1 MIHVVSRLSIGRKG
15 FTLVELLVV
24 IAIIAVLL
32 AILLP
37 SLSKVRLVAEE
48 MLCRNNL
55 KQYGMAGSMYT
66 DDNNSRFPG
75 AWESVYRQKDT
86 TTAYVADYY
95 CLWHDKARNPAQ
107 QGQQT
112 RQGALWTYI
121 GGAGK
126 THYCKTFSRFAVAA
140 TAHLNHNTAI
150 PVDPQFCYSMNA
162 FLGAD
167 TFVVRVQDVRG
178 PSGVFFFSEENCWP
192 NDAVYAY
199 TLNDNALCGGLDIS
213 PRLAAWMPPRTL
225 APPYKDAF
233 GSYHRTTI
241 GAMNDGMA
249 NAVFVDQHV
258 ELVNQK
264 QTYYYSKPM
273 DKPPAGVK

>member
-1 MIHVVSRLSIGRKG
+1 VPRKG

-37 SLSKVRLVAEE
+37 SLGKVRLIAEE
-48 MLCRNNL
+48 TLCRNNL
-55 KQYGMAGSMYT
+55 KQYGMAGIMYT
-66 DDNNSRFPG
+66 DDSRSMFPG
-75 AWESVYRQKDT
+75 AWESVYKQKDAT
-86 TTAYVADYY
+86 GAYVADYY
-95 CLWHDKARNPAQ
+95 CLWHDKARNP
-107 QGQQT
+107 GQQAYQNY
-112 RQGALWTYI
+112 QGALWTYI

-126 THYCKTFSRFAVAA
+126 THYCKTFSRFAAA
-140 TAHLNHNTAI
+140 APAHMNHNAAI
-150 PVDPQFCYSMNA
+150 PIEPQFCYSMNA

-167 TFVVRVQDVRG
+167 TFVVKVQDVRG

-192 NDAVYAY
+192 NDAIYGY
-199 TLNDNALCGGLDIS
+199 TLNDNALCGGPEIS
-213 PRLAAWMPPRTL
+213 PRLAAWTYPRKQP
-225 APPYKDAF
+225 PPYKDAF

-241 GAMNDGMA
+241 GAMDSGMA

-258 ELVNQK
+258 ELVDQK

-273 DKPPAGVK
+273 EKPPRGVR

>member
-1 MIHVVSRLSIGRKG
+1 MRTIRPVAGKG

-32 AILLP
+32 AVLLP

-55 KQYGMAGSMYT
+55 KQYGIAGFMYT
-66 DDNNSRFPG
+66 DDNRSTFPG
-75 AWESVYRQKDT
+75 AWDSVYKEKDT
-86 TTAYVADYY
+86 AGAYVSDYY

-107 QGQQT
+107 AAHQN

-126 THYCKTFSRFAVAA
+126 THYCKTFARFAVEAPP
-140 TAHLNHNTAI
+140 HLNHNAAI

-192 NDAVYAY
+192 NDAVYGY
-199 TLNDNALCGGLDIS
+199 TLNDNALCGAPEIS
-213 PRLAAWMPPRTL
+213 PKLAAWTPGRNL
-225 APPYKDAF
+225 KPPYKDAF
-233 GSYHRTTI
+233 GSYHKTTI

-258 ELVNQK
+258 ELVDQK

-273 DKPPAGVK
+273 EKPPIGVK

>member
-1 MIHVVSRLSIGRKG
+1 VRDKG

-32 AILLP
+32 AVLLP

-48 MLCRNNL
+48 VLCRQNL
-55 KQYGMAGSMYT
+55 KQYGIAGVLYS
-66 DDNNSRFPG
+66 DDNSGRFPG
-75 AWESVYRQKDT
+75 AWDSVYKQKDP
-86 TTAYVADYY
+86 AGSYVSDYY
-95 CLWHDKARNPAQ
+95 CLWHDKTRNPGLQAYQ
-107 QGQQT
+107 KY
-112 RQGALWTYI
+112 RGALWTYI

-126 THYCKTFSRFAVAA
+126 THFCKTFARFAVDAPP
-140 TAHLNHNTAI
+140 HMNHNATI

-167 TFVVRVQDVRG
+167 TFVVKIQDVRG
-178 PSGVFFFSEENCWP
+178 PSSVFFFSEENCWP
-192 NDAVYAY
+192 NDAIYGY
-199 TLNDNALCGGLDIS
+199 TLNDNALCGAPEVS
-213 PRLAAWMPPRTL
+213 YKRAAWTCLRTQ

-233 GSYHRTTI
+233 GSYHKTTI

-258 ELVNQK
+258 ELVSQK
-264 QTYYYSKPM
+264 QTYYYSKPTE
-273 DKPPAGVK
+273 KIPAGVN

>member
-1 MIHVVSRLSIGRKG
+1 VGRRG

-32 AILLP
+32 TILMP

-55 KQYGMAGSMYT
+55 KQYGIAGFMYT
-66 DDNNSRFPG
+66 GDNDSKFPN
-75 AWESVYRQKDT
+75 AWDSVYKQKDT
-86 TTAYVADYY
+86 AGAYVADYY
-95 CLWHDKARNPAQ
+95 CLWHDKTRNPALVAHQ
-107 QGQQT
+107 K
-112 RQGALWTYI
+112 RQGALWSYI

-126 THYCKTFSRFAVAA
+126 THYCRTFARFALAA
-140 TAHLNHNTAI
+140 PAHMTHNAAI
-150 PVDPQFCYSMNA
+150 PIDPQFCYSMNA

-178 PSGVFFFSEENCWP
+178 PSSVFFFSEENCWP
-192 NDAVYAY
+192 NDAVYGY
-199 TLNDNALCGGLDIS
+199 TLNDNSLCGGPEIS
-213 PRLAAWMPPRTL
+213 PKLAAWTYPRMQK
-225 APPYKDAF
+225 PPYKDAF

-241 GAMNDGMA
+241 GAMDEGMA
-249 NAVFVDQHV
+249 NAVFADQHV
-258 ELVNQK
+258 ELVDQK

-273 DKPPAGVK
+273 EKAPAGVR